1 MKRCLSVREP
11 DTPPVA
17 CLLFFSASSL
27 ESEVSWKR
35 ERERER
41 RGLQRKKG
49 QRVLIKEREIPEG
62 NEQSQPDRFSVNYH
76 PKKKKKKKT
85 NTLRPSN

>member
-35 ERERER
+35 EGEREGERER

-62 NEQSQPDRFSVNYH
+62 NEQSQPDR
-76 PKKKKKKKT
+76 
-85 NTLRPSN
+85 

>member
-35 ERERER
+35 EGERE
-41 RGLQRKKG
+41 G
-49 QRVLIKEREIPEG
+49 EREERITKEEG
-62 NEQSQPDRFSVNYH
+62 TTRVN
-76 PKKKKKKKT
+76 
-85 NTLRPSN
+85 

>member
-1 MKRCLSVREP
+1 MKCRGNE
-11 DTPPVA
+11 
-17 CLLFFSASSL
+17 
-27 ESEVSWKR
+27 K
-35 ERERER
+35 ERERGEDYKGR
-41 RGLQRKKG
+41 R

-76 PKKKKKKKT
+76 PKKKKNKKKT

>member
-35 ERERER
+35 EREREER
-41 RGLQRKKG
+41 ITKEEGTT
-49 QRVLIKEREIPEG
+49 RV
-62 NEQSQPDRFSVNYH
+62 N
-76 PKKKKKKKT
+76 
-85 NTLRPSN
+85 